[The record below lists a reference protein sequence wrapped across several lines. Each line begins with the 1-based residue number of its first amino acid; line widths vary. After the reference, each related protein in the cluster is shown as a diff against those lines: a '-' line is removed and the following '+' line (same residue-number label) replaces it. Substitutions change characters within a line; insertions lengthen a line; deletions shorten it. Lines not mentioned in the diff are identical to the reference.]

1 VEVLAWPSRFAV
13 PDLKLMLLFE
23 MEMDGDGKSGAGG
36 RAGAGAGVGG
46 GRRRA
51 DAQGPGHVAGARRR
65 LEPDGLRRMTTRTTI
80 KSLGFDSPL
89 CLLDHSLSDFSS
101 SSPFFWMKI
110 L

>member
-1 VEVLAWPSRFAV
+1 MAKLLRSV
-13 PDLKLMLLFE
+13 PDLEPALLFE
-23 MEMDGDGKSGAGG
+23 MELLDDNSKAGAGG
-36 RAGAGAGVGG
+36 WPRGGRRGVGG
-46 GRRRA
+46 GGRRG